1 MAGMGEGAM
10 VPQNVEPPRTVRAS
24 AHVNWAVA
32 FLMFAILIA
41 AVAGVVVALT
51 SGMPTV
57 AILIALVTGALFA
70 GLVC

>member
-10 VPQNVEPPRTVRAS
+10 VPHNVEPPRTVRAS